1 MLKAALYIAA
11 GVVVGSAATFFAVK
25 GHFQKKCE
33 SEVEQAWKDA
43 REHYIK
49 QKAAND
55 LAEKNRKEKE
65 ERAKKVEEDGVPYS
79 EQVEEELVQPER
91 KLDIKKL
98 RKEAER
104 KVQSYRRNVFNNP
117 PNKRDI
123 HIIED
128 GEDAVEL
135 DEGGWEE
142 EVNDTPREG
151 LQEFPYVISA
161 EEFAN
166 EHVDDYDKIT
176 IYLYADGVAVDSR
189 EKIVD
194 DIDAIAGKENMDR
207 IEELADAD
215 GTVLIRNEMRSSDY
229 ELLLMNEPYIPD
241 TAPVRDD

>member
-33 SEVEQAWKDA
+33 GEVEQAWKDA

-55 LAEKNRKEKE
+55 LAEKNRREKE
-65 ERAKKVEEDGVPYS
+65 ELAKKAEETEEVVEE
-79 EQVEEELVQPER
+79 VELIEPER
-91 KLDIKKL
+91 KFDIKKL

-142 EVNDTPREG
+142 EADDTPREG

-176 IYLYADGVAVDSR
+176 IYLYPDGVAVDSR

-241 TAPVRDD
+241 TALVRDD

>member
-65 ERAKKVEEDGVPYS
+65 ERAKKAEKAEEVVEE
-79 EQVEEELVQPER
+79 VELIEPER

-104 KVQSYRRNVFNNP
+104 KVQSYRRNIFNNP

-123 HIIED
+123 RIIED

-135 DEGGWEE
+135 DEGGLED
-142 EVNDTPREG
+142 EVNDSPREG

>member
-25 GHFQKKCE
+25 GHFQKKYE

-43 REHYIK
+43 REHYIR

-65 ERAKKVEEDGVPYS
+65 ERAKKAEETEEVVEE
-79 EQVEEELVQPER
+79 VELIEPER

-142 EVNDTPREG
+142 EADDTPREG
-151 LQEFPYVISA
+151 LREFPYVISA

-166 EHVDDYDKIT
+166 EHIDDYDKIT
-176 IYLYADGVAVDSR
+176 IYLYPDGVAVDSR

>member
-11 GVVVGSAATFFAVK
+11 GVVVGSAATFFAIK

-65 ERAKKVEEDGVPYS
+65 ERAKKAEETKEVVEE
-79 EQVEEELVQPER
+79 VELIEPER
-91 KLDIKKL
+91 KFDIKKL
-98 RKEAER
+98 RREAER
-104 KVQSYRRNVFNNP
+104 KVQSYRRNVFDNP

-142 EVNDTPREG
+142 EADDTPREG
-151 LQEFPYVISA
+151 LREFPYVISA

-176 IYLYADGVAVDSR
+176 IYLYPDGVAVDSR